1 MRIFEFDQSSSK
13 IKALQEFAKW
23 AIERIGID
31 NPPQITFGTDVD
43 DVRQRRTFGS
53 TTSNGDI
60 WVHINNR
67 NTADIMRTLMHELV
81 HHKQF
86 LDGTADDS
94 MDEDQRQHI
103 EDEANAIAG
112 RLMREY
118 GGEHE
123 EIYENKKSQM
133 TKYSINR

>member
-1 MRIFEFDQSSSK
+1 MRYNEIRTQSNK
-13 IKALQEFAKW
+13 LKRIKKFSKW
-23 AIERIGID
+23 AIDQLKIHQSPKID
-31 NPPQITFGTDVD
+31 YGNDLSIVKNRG
-43 DVRQRRTFGS
+43 TFGS
-53 TTSNGDI
+53 TTSDGNI
-60 WVHINNR
+60 WVYVGNR
-67 NTADIMRTLMHELV
+67 NVADVCRTLMHELI

-86 LDGTADDS
+86 GVGTASDGMDDK
-94 MDEDQRQHI
+94 QRQHI